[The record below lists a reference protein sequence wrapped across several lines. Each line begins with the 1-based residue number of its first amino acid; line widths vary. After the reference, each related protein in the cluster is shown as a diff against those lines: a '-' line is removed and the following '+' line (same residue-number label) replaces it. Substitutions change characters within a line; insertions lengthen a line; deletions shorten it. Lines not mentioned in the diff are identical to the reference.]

1 MRTTSDPNTSVLKVE
16 QIDYEDVLHDIV
28 RVHRDHR
35 PGTRAGQVMVVETG
49 GRTIRA
55 VARGSKGNRRDVIAM
70 DQKTRKRLS
79 ANRGKRPSSRS
90 NSAIASMNG
99 DGHGKLPRRAQDR
112 EHGRHSRAPLPGD
125 GLLRASGGRDGVHGV
140 PT

>member
-1 MRTTSDPNTSVLKVE
+1 MRTTSDPNTCVLKVE
-16 QIDYEDVLHDIV
+16 KIDYEDVLHDMV

-70 DQKTRKRLS
+70 DQKTRKRLGVKS
-79 ANRGKRPSSRS
+79 GQEAEFTFKLGNRVDEWRWAWKTTAPRARP
-90 NSAIASMNG
+90 
-99 DGHGKLPRRAQDR
+99 
-112 EHGRHSRAPLPGD
+112 
-125 GLLRASGGRDGVHGV
+125 
-140 PT
+140 